1 MNEETRAT
9 YTEVWQLH
17 KHFHEIRKD
26 GEWEMLIEKSNEL
39 LKRHNSEFARD
50 LVNAMLGEIERRTHV

>member
-1 MNEETRAT
+1 M
-9 YTEVWQLH
+9 H